1 MPRADYTR
9 EEISARGDAI
19 YMERIYP
26 TLAQSEK
33 GKYVSI
39 DIESGD
45 YEIDADDPY
54 AILRLRERRPDGVL
68 YGVRVGYWSPDGR
81 PVAGYWGYRPRPR
94 YD

>member
-1 MPRADYTR
+1 MPRTDYEP
-9 EEISARGDAI
+9 EEISARGEAI
-19 YMERIYP
+19 YMEQIFP
-26 TLAQSEK
+26 NLAQGEK
-33 GKYVSI
+33 GKFVSI

-54 AILRLRERRPDGVL
+54 AFQRLVERRPNGVY

-81 PVAGYWGYRPRPR
+81 PVAGHLGFRPR